1 MKKYYKIIIAGLLA
15 VFIAS
20 CAGTTNTEI
29 KTKEGALVGAGVG
42 AILGQAIGHNR
53 QSTLV
58 GAGIGAALGGLG
70 GSQVGAYMDRQEAAL
85 NNAVAASDAA
95 SIRRSRD
102 VLTATFKS
110 DFLFNFNSFT
120 LKPGAYPELDRVSRI
135 LNQYPQTRIR
145 VEGHT
150 DSRGTAEYNMKLSQR
165 RAEAVANALI
175 QRGVDPI
182 RITTIGF
189 GESQPV
195 SSDAS
200 ANRRVEIKIMPMRS

>member
-42 AILGQAIGHNR
+42 AILGQAIGHNS
-53 QSTLV
+53 QGTLV

-70 GSQVGAYMDRQEAAL
+70 GSQVGAYMDRQQAAL

-95 SIRRSRD
+95 SIRRSQD

-120 LKPGAYPELDRVSRI
+120 LKPGAYPELDRVARI
-135 LNQYPQTRIR
+135 LKQYPQTRIR

-165 RAEAVANALI
+165 RADAVANALI
-175 QRGVDPI
+175 QRGVDPV

-195 SSDAS
+195 SSNAA
-200 ANRRVEIKIMPMRS
+200 ANRRVEIKITPIRS

>member
-1 MKKYYKIIIAGLLA
+1 MKKYYKIIIAGVLA
-15 VFIAS
+15 IFIAS

-70 GSQVGAYMDRQEAAL
+70 GSQVGAYMDRQQAAL

-95 SIRRSRD
+95 SIRRSQN

-120 LKPGAYPELDRVSRI
+120 LKAGAYPELDRVARI

-150 DSRGTAEYNMKLSQR
+150 DSRGSAEYNMKLSQR

-175 QRGVDPI
+175 QRGVDPV

-195 SSDAS
+195 SSDAA
-200 ANRRVEIKIMPMRS
+200 ANRRVEIKIMPIRS

>member
-1 MKKYYKIIIAGLLA
+1 MKKYYKIIIAGVLA
-15 VFIAS
+15 IFIAS

-70 GSQVGAYMDRQEAAL
+70 GSQVGAYMDRQQAAL

-95 SIRRSRD
+95 SIRRSQD

-150 DSRGTAEYNMKLSQR
+150 DSRGSAEYNMKLSQR
-165 RAEAVANALI
+165 RADAVANALI
-175 QRGVDPI
+175 QRGVDPV

-195 SSDAS
+195 SSDAA
-200 ANRRVEIKIMPMRS
+200 ANRRVEIKIMPIRS

>member
-53 QSTLV
+53 QGTLV

-70 GSQVGAYMDRQEAAL
+70 GSQVGAYMDRQQAAL

-95 SIRRSRD
+95 SIRRSQD

-120 LKPGAYPELDRVSRI
+120 LKPGAYPELDRVARI
-135 LNQYPQTRIR
+135 LKQYPQTRIR

-165 RAEAVANALI
+165 RADAVANALI
-175 QRGVDPI
+175 QRGVDPV

-195 SSDAS
+195 SSNAA
-200 ANRRVEIKIMPMRS
+200 ANRRVEIKITPIRS

>member
-1 MKKYYKIIIAGLLA
+1 MKKYYKIIVAGLLA

-70 GSQVGAYMDRQEAAL
+70 GSQVGSYMDRQEAAL

-95 SIRRSRD
+95 SIRRSQN

-120 LKPGAYPELDRVSRI
+120 LKAGAYPELDRVARI

-150 DSRGTAEYNMKLSQR
+150 DSRGSAEYNMKLSQR

-175 QRGVDPI
+175 QRGVDPV

-195 SSDAS
+195 SSDAA
-200 ANRRVEIKIMPMRS
+200 ANRRVEIKIMPIRS

>member
-1 MKKYYKIIIAGLLA
+1 MKKYYKIIIAGVLA
-15 VFIAS
+15 IFIAS

-70 GSQVGAYMDRQEAAL
+70 GSQVGAYMDRQQAAL

-95 SIRRSRD
+95 SIRRSQD

-120 LKPGAYPELDRVSRI
+120 LKAGAYPELDRVSRI

-150 DSRGTAEYNMKLSQR
+150 DSRGSAEYNMKLSQR

-175 QRGVDPI
+175 QRGVDPV

-195 SSDAS
+195 SSNA
-200 ANRRVEIKIMPMRS
+200 AENRRVEIKIMPIRS

>member
-1 MKKYYKIIIAGLLA
+1 MKKYYKIIFAGLLA

-95 SIRRSRD
+95 SIKRTRD

-120 LKPGAYPELDRVSRI
+120 LKAGAYPELDRVSRI

-150 DSRGTAEYNMKLSQR
+150 DSRGSAEYNMKLSQR

-175 QRGVDPI
+175 QRGVDPV

-200 ANRRVEIKIMPMRS
+200 ANRRVDIKIMPMRS

>member
-1 MKKYYKIIIAGLLA
+1 MKKFYKIIVAGLLA

-70 GSQVGAYMDRQEAAL
+70 GSQVGAYMDRQETAL

-95 SIRRSRD
+95 SIRRSQN

-120 LKPGAYPELDRVSRI
+120 LKAGAYPELDRVARI

-175 QRGVDPI
+175 QRGVDPV

-200 ANRRVEIKIMPMRS
+200 ANRRVEIKIMPNRS

>member
-1 MKKYYKIIIAGLLA
+1 MKKYYKIIITGLLA

-29 KTKEGALVGAGVG
+29 KTKEGVLVGAGIG

-53 QSTLV
+53 QGTLV

-70 GSQVGAYMDRQEAAL
+70 GSQVGAYMDKQEAAL

-95 SIRRSRD
+95 SIRRSQD

-110 DFLFNFNSFT
+110 DFLFDFNSFT
-120 LKPGAYPELDRVSRI
+120 LKPGAYLELDRVSRI
-135 LNQYPQTRIR
+135 LNQYPQTRIH

-150 DSRGTAEYNMKLSQR
+150 DSRGTAEYNMKLSQK
-165 RAEAVANALI
+165 RAEAVTNALI
-175 QRGVDPI
+175 QRGVDPV
-182 RITTIGF
+182 RITTVGF

-200 ANRRVEIKIMPMRS
+200 ANRRVEIKITPIRS